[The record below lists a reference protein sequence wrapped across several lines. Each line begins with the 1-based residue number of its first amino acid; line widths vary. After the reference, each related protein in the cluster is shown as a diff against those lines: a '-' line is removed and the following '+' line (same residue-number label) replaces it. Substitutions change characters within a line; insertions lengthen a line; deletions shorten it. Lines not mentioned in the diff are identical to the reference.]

1 MRFSPLAR
9 LRADDRSPLVDLVDA
24 HAAALTRG
32 TPGLDALLAQYD
44 RATVAQAGD
53 LLALAELVSQALS
66 PVKPDERFVRA
77 LYHELRAA
85 NVPSL
90 TLVERIRH
98 LPRAQL
104 AAAGIGGAATLTVTA
119 GVVWIAWRSEGGL
132 MGLLRRWM
140 PAA

>member
-1 MRFSPLAR
+1 MRCWRSMTARR
-9 LRADDRSPLVDLVDA
+9 LRRPAICSRWRSWF
-24 HAAALTRG
+24 HAL
-32 TPGLDALLAQYD
+32 P
-44 RATVAQAGD
+44 
-53 LLALAELVSQALS
+53 
-66 PVKPDERFVRA
+66 PVKPDDRFVRA
-77 LYHELRAA
+77 LYDELSTVNA
-85 NVPSL
+85 PSL

-98 LPRAQL
+98 MPRIRL

>member
-1 MRFSPLAR
+1 MQFFPFRR
-9 LRADDRSPLVDLVDA
+9 LRVHHRSPLVDLVDA
-24 HAAALTRG
+24 HATALTQSA
-32 TPGLDALLAQYD
+32 PDLDALLAQYD
-44 RATVAQAGD
+44 RATVAQARD
-53 LLALAELVSQALS
+53 LLALAELVHHALP
-66 PVKPDERFVRA
+66 PVKPDDRFVRA
-77 LYHELRAA
+77 LYDELSTVNA
-85 NVPSL
+85 PSI

-98 LPRAQL
+98 MPRIRL